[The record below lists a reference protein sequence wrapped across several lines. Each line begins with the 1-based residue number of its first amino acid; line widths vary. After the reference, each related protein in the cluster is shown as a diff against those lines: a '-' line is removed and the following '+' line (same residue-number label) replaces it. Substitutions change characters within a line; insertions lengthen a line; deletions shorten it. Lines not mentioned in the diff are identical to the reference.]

1 MGHYPEKVKNCTIM
15 NNGHTVQVNIDA
27 SNKCQLIY
35 KGKPFTLR
43 QFHFHTPSEH
53 TIDSKQYEM
62 EMHLVHTNQDN
73 EIAVLGFI
81 FTTKQRYQKPK
92 LQLTKS
98 RMHLVLSAEKKKA
111 KSLLMKT
118 GDSTTSDN
126 GNYNTLK

>member
-1 MGHYPEKVKNCTIM
+1 
-15 NNGHTVQVNIDA
+15 
-27 SNKCQLIY
+27 
-35 KGKPFTLR
+35 
-43 QFHFHTPSEH
+43 
-53 TIDSKQYEM
+53 M
-62 EMHLVHTNQDN
+62 EMHLVHVNEQN

-118 GDSTTSDN
+118 GDSNTSDN
-126 GNYNTLK
+126 GKYNTLKIMSESDEESDDTETDDGDDTKNKNDFLAQFWNELPLKKTIDDIPLS